1 MYLYEYEALELL
13 RKYNIPV
20 EKSCLARNLKEL
32 KECSRI
38 IPPPNVLKAQVLT
51 GMRGKAGGI
60 IFTETLEDF
69 EKSGKALFQKR
80 INNLKVNAIL
90 VSERVDIRRE
100 MYIALTYDRTL
111 RRFTLISSP
120 LGGMDIEEIAM
131 KNPKYILKVSLEPL
145 IEIPDFVIRA
155 VAKHLDI
162 PFQEMKKLVEAMYNL
177 FIENKCELVEINPLV
192 LTSSGEI
199 LAIDRK
205 IVLDDVYVR
214 INPSL
219 RNLLEKR
226 LREMGESERIAFE
239 YGFSYVRLEGNI
251 AVIGNGAGLTMAS
264 MDLVHLYGGKPGI
277 FLDLGGGASS
287 QRVEKALSLVLQ
299 DPQIDRVFI
308 NILGGIT
315 RCDEVAT
322 GIANVLK
329 NASNKKKLFVR
340 LLGNNEELGR
350 KILSEVGI
358 PVFTDLKEAVKKAVK
373 GG

>member
-205 IVLDDVYVR
+205 IVLDEVYVR

-251 AVIGNGAGLTMAS
+251 AVIGNGAGCL
-264 MDLVHLYGGKPGI
+264 LYTSP
-277 FLDLGGGASS
+277 SP
-287 QRVEKALSLVLQ
+287 R
-299 DPQIDRVFI
+299 DR
-308 NILGGIT
+308 G
-315 RCDEVAT
+315 
-322 GIANVLK
+322 
-329 NASNKKKLFVR
+329 
-340 LLGNNEELGR
+340 
-350 KILSEVGI
+350 
-358 PVFTDLKEAVKKAVK
+358 
-373 GG
+373 

>member
-80 INNLKVNAIL
+80 INNSKVNAIL

-111 RRFTLISSP
+111 RKFTLISSP
-120 LGGMDIEEIAM
+120 LGGMDIEEIAI

-145 IEIPDFVIRA
+145 IETPDFVIRA